1 MKTSIYNFKFLMH
14 NYVCFYQ
21 ISIFFVKI
29 RQFFV
34 LELVKDYINYNCSCL
49 SLMDMWIEF
58 TPYSLSHLLP
68 YICIYICMHLLCALY
83 NFGFLY
89 CNIFH
94 LPIYGLKMLVF
105 CTLNLRKKRG
115 RKDFQDFSTIGK
127 KWSLC

>member
-1 MKTSIYNFKFLMH
+1 MH

-58 TPYSLSHLLP
+58 TPIP
-68 YICIYICMHLLCALY
+68 YLISYHIYAY
-83 NFGFLY
+83 
-89 CNIFH
+89 
-94 LPIYGLKMLVF
+94 IYMYAF
-105 CTLNLRKKRG
+105 TMCTL
-115 RKDFQDFSTIGK
+115 
-127 KWSLC
+127 